1 MIIIHYAELGNIE
14 TMKKEKIKTLCKVC
28 DHKIYKDGEVID
40 ISSGGIMLRG
50 GLKPEGMQHNH
61 NDEEADL
68 VAELDAKAPDMKMTK
83 MDSAL
88 SESKKFKNLSHF
100 MSTKVLR

>member
-1 MIIIHYAELGNIE
+1 
-14 TMKKEKIKTLCKVC
+14 
-28 DHKIYKDGEVID
+28 
-40 ISSGGIMLRG
+40 MLRG
-50 GLKPEGMQHNH
+50 GLKPEGMQHDHEHDHDFNH
-61 NDEEADL
+61 DDEFADI
-68 VAELDAKAPDMKMTK
+68 VAELDPKAPDMKMSK

>member
-1 MIIIHYAELGNIE
+1 
-14 TMKKEKIKTLCKVC
+14 MKKEKIKNLCKVC
-28 DHKIYKDGEVID
+28 DHKIYKDGEIID

-50 GLKPEGMQHNH
+50 GLKPEGMQHH
-61 NDEEADL
+61 HDEEADL
-68 VAELDAKAPDMKMTK
+68 VAELDARAPEMKMTK

-88 SESKKFKNLSHF
+88 SESKNFKNMSHF